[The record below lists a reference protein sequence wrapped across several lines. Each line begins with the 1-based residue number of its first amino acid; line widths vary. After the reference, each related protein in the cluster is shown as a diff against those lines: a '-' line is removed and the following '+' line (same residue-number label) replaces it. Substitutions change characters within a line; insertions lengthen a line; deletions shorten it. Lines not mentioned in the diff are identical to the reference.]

1 MPLAIYTSSLG
12 TCVGTGRLYSAP
24 NPGIMKEFHEN
35 LISLAFEMGQPNRA
49 ICLITFSVVK
59 ITSQAY
65 NRQKIDVAFENK
77 SQFIKVS
84 ESKVALEY

>member
-1 MPLAIYTSSLG
+1 MKSILIFVDWLKDKVYRLNALCPLCLWQSIQVVWTHVLADCT
-12 TCVGTGRLYSAP
+12 LYSAH

-35 LISLAFEMGQPNRA
+35 LISLVFEMGQPNQA

-65 NRQKIDVAFENK
+65 N
-77 SQFIKVS
+77 
-84 ESKVALEY
+84 